1 VIRLLLYQL
10 TLLYTTIA
18 SCQFNTIKDAAAPHL
33 YTVVNKLNDTCIL
46 KDTSLLNEKNM
57 TEVVSMLTDNQSKEL
72 RFFAP
77 LRKVLVTSV
86 YGVRYHPILGTIKL
100 HAGIDLKARY
110 EAVFAIANG
119 IVTFAGYGKKE
130 GNYLIVEHNNIESF
144 YLHLS
149 VLLAKKGDIVKGGSC
164 IGISGNS
171 GITTGPH
178 LHFGMRY
185 YGQPVNPEVF
195 LKNIRLLNE

>member
-1 VIRLLLYQL
+1 MTKIVIGLILSNFS
-10 TLLYTTIA
+10 LLYTTIA
-18 SCQFNTIKDAAAPHL
+18 SCQFNTIKDAVAPHL
-33 YTVVNKLNDTCIL
+33 YTVVDNLKDTGLL
-46 KDTSLLNEKNM
+46 KDTSLLNENSM
-57 TEVVSMLTDNQSKEL
+57 TEAVSFKEL

-77 LRKVLVTSV
+77 LRKVLVTSE
-86 YGVRYHPILGTIKL
+86 YGVRYHPILGSIKL
-100 HAGIDLKARY
+100 HFGIDLKAHY
-110 EAVFAIANG
+110 EAVFAIATG

-130 GNYLIVEHNNIESF
+130 GNYLIIEHNNIRSF
-144 YLHLS
+144 YFHLS

-185 YGQPVNPEVF
+185 YGQPINPRVF